1 MTESSVRYP
10 GWRVVIA
17 CFAMTFFGFG
27 FGFYG
32 HSVYLAALT
41 IGDGK
46 EAPAFAISTVST
58 AITACYL
65 TAALIMVV
73 TSDLLARLGPR
84 LFAAIGAV
92 MMGVSLLLIAR
103 EAGIA

>member
-1 MTESSVRYP
+1 MSEACMRYP

-41 IGDGK
+41 GDQTNVIKTLPFDQVDDIRDMGD
-46 EAPAFAISTVST
+46 EIDILAQQMWGRRSPFYLSAIFEVEDS
-58 AITACYL
+58 A
-65 TAALIMVV
+65 
-73 TSDLLARLGPR
+73 G
-84 LFAAIGAV
+84 GEN
-92 MMGVSLLLIAR
+92 R
-103 EAGIA
+103 ESA